1 MSAVSPPPGPLHG
14 IRVVELAGLGPSQH
28 GAMLLADLGAD
39 IIRVDRPVAAPD
51 RGRARDRA
59 RRELLNRG
67 RRSNALDLKD
77 AGDLATAR
85 ALIDR
90 ADVVIDP
97 YRPGVAERLGLDPEG
112 ALGRNPRLVFARM
125 TGWGQDG
132 PLAPKAGHDITYLA
146 AAGLLEAI
154 GPADRPPPV
163 PLNVIG
169 DFGGGGMLLAF
180 GIVAALLE
188 RERSGR
194 GQVLDVA
201 MVDGVASLMSGIL
214 NHVALGEWRY
224 RRGANFLQSA
234 PWYRA
239 YETAD
244 GRFVTV
250 GTLEEKFYA
259 GLLERLGLDVAEWPQ
274 WDESRWPALSERLAG
289 IFATRTAAEWDAA
302 MADADIC
309 FAVAVPLDEAPA
321 QPHLAARGAYVERDG
336 VVQPAPVPRFGRTPG
351 AITLPPP
358 WPGEHA
364 EEILRELGDA

>member
-1 MSAVSPPPGPLHG
+1 MSAAAPSPGPLHG

-39 IIRVDRPVAAPD
+39 IVRVDRPVAEPD
-51 RGRARDRA
+51 REQA
-59 RRELLNRG
+59 RRSLLNRG
-67 RRSNALDLKD
+67 RRSIALDLKD
-77 AGDLATAR
+77 PDGLDVAR
-85 ALIDR
+85 RLIDR
-90 ADVVIDP
+90 ADVAIDP
-97 YRPGVAERLGLDPEG
+97 YRPGVAERLGLDPAG
-112 ALGRNPRLVFARM
+112 ALERNPGLVFARM

-146 AAGLLEAI
+146 AAGLLEGI

-214 NHVALGEWRY
+214 NHVALGEWRFQ
-224 RRGANFLQSA
+224 RGANFLQSA

-239 YETAD
+239 YAAAD

-250 GTLEEKFYA
+250 GTLEDKFYA
-259 GLLERLGLDVAEWPQ
+259 GLLERLGLDPADWPQ
-274 WDESRWPALSERLAG
+274 WDEARWPALAARLEE
-289 IFATRTAAEWDAA
+289 IFATRTAAEWDAFLT
-302 MADADIC
+302 DADIC

-351 AITLPPP
+351 TLGGPPP
-358 WPGEHA
+358 WPGEHTD
-364 EEILRELGDA
+364 EILAELRGS

>member
-1 MSAVSPPPGPLHG
+1 MSAAAPSPGPLDG
-14 IRVVELAGLGPSQH
+14 IRIVELAGLGPSQH

-39 IIRVDRPVAAPD
+39 IVRVDRPVADPD
-51 RGRARDRA
+51 RDHA

-67 RRSNALDLKD
+67 RRSIALNLKD
-77 AGDLATAR
+77 PADLATAR
-85 ALIDR
+85 RLIDR

-97 YRPGVAERLGLDPEG
+97 YRPGVAERLGLDPDG
-112 ALGRNPRLVFARM
+112 ALERNPGLVFARM

-132 PLAPKAGHDITYLA
+132 PLASKAGHDITYLA

-201 MVDGVASLMSGIL
+201 MVDGVASLLGGIL
-214 NHVALGEWRY
+214 NHVALGEWQH

-259 GLLERLGLDVAEWPQ
+259 GLLERVGLDVAEWPQ
-274 WDESRWPALSERLAG
+274 WDESRWPALSERLAE

-321 QPHLAARGAYVERDG
+321 QPHLAARGSFVERDG
-336 VVQPAPVPRFGRTPG
+336 VVQPAPVPRFERTPG
-351 AITLPPP
+351 RITLPPP

-364 EEILRELGDA
+364 AEILAELG